1 MYSAILWD
9 NDGVLVETEPIFYEV
24 SRQTL
29 IKYGVTLTH
38 EIFAEHSL
46 RQGRSLFEY
55 LRDAGVS
62 EATMAAER
70 VAQDA
75 RYVQLVRAAPP
86 CAKLGI
92 LEILAH
98 FSTKIRMGVV
108 TSCERELF
116 AQAHAHSGVPGYMN
130 FVYAREDYHLTKPN
144 PEPYLKA
151 LREQNLDLARSVVV
165 EDTPRGVA
173 SAKAAGLYCV
183 GVEGPYIAAADLTQ
197 ADCVVAG
204 TQHLLPI
211 LRDIFKV

>member
-1 MYSAILWD
+1 MYPAILWD

-29 IKYGVTLTH
+29 AKYGVTLTPA
-38 EIFAEHSL
+38 IFAEHSL

-62 EATMAAER
+62 ETTMAAER
-70 VAQDA
+70 VDQDA
-75 RYVQLVRAAPP
+75 RYVQQVRATPP
-86 CAKLGI
+86 EAKHGILGI
-92 LEILAH
+92 LAY
-98 FSTKIRMGVV
+98 FATRVRMGVV

-116 AQAHAHSGVPGYMN
+116 AQAHARSGIPGYMN

-151 LREQNLDLARSVVV
+151 VREQGLDLARSVVV

-173 SAKAAGLYCV
+173 AAKAAGLYCV
-183 GVEGPYIAAADLTQ
+183 GVEGPYIAAADLKQ
-197 ADCVVAG
+197 ADCVVSG
-204 TQHLLPI
+204 TQHLLPV
-211 LRDIFKV
+211 LRDLFKV